1 MPYLGDYLGQLMA
14 EIAIARMH
22 ADLETVR
29 LAEIYAAHPLL
40 RTMSVPRLR
49 LPEVDLEL
57 PVLIEQVEETRA
69 GGPARGGV
77 TLGEIRR
84 KFDDV
89 LSPRLKS
96 TGIKLSDTD
105 RKRLKAVLDRTIRE
119 HGAPSDN
126 AMSSH
131 VIADELAADAVRF
144 LQERPRRPETEPGIG
159 PDLQSEISQAARR
172 EFLKLRPDPPRL
184 VALATSAEIQAAASP
199 ESVTRFRIRLNEQ
212 GVEWTTIESEGI
224 SHDRL
229 VPE

>member
-89 LSPRLKS
+89 LSP
-96 TGIKLSDTD
+96 
-105 RKRLKAVLDRTIRE
+105 V
-119 HGAPSDN
+119 
-126 AMSSH
+126 
-131 VIADELAADAVRF
+131 
-144 LQERPRRPETEPGIG
+144 
-159 PDLQSEISQAARR
+159 
-172 EFLKLRPDPPRL
+172 
-184 VALATSAEIQAAASP
+184 
-199 ESVTRFRIRLNEQ
+199 
-212 GVEWTTIESEGI
+212 
-224 SHDRL
+224 
-229 VPE
+229 